1 MKIPNAAVTGSF
13 LKSPAAISDAACYTV
28 QGFDGPVEIDVSA
41 QTVTKTFSNP
51 EPAVAVLKAER
62 EVDYAS
68 RFHAAVAGTIG
79 ISCPEIL
86 QTDFVPP
93 PRVTMQLCPG
103 ETLWSIVGTTHA
115 RDPKLDQIALRIH
128 DCLEIYVATF
138 PRSRHDFKLENML
151 YDDASGVLTLI
162 DFANDGE
169 HEMNRDFS
177 LDATVGNWLGRVCYD
192 LVRPSNLRV
201 RKAGYQALMRKVL
214 AAFEGRISQARV
226 HGYAWAAFRMWSR
239 GAAMRRVYYR
249 TMEAVVVRRCLKR
262 AGLRARRNVADAAG

>member
-1 MKIPNAAVTGSF
+1 MTNSF
-13 LKSPAAISDAACYTV
+13 SKPAAADAASRIIH
-28 QGFDGPVEIDVSA
+28 GFDGPVEIDMSA
-41 QTVTKTFSNP
+41 QTVTKTFLNP
-51 EPAVAVLKAER
+51 EPGIAVLKSKR
-62 EVDYAS
+62 EVEYAS
-68 RFHAAVAGTIG
+68 RFHAAVAGISG
-79 ISCPEIL
+79 ISCPKIL
-86 QTDFVPP
+86 HADFAPP

-103 ETLWSIVGTTHA
+103 ETLWSIVGATQAH
-115 RDPKLDQIALRIH
+115 DSKLDGIARRIH
-128 DCLEIYVATF
+128 DCLEIYVVTF

-151 YDDASGVLTLI
+151 YDDDSGVLTLI

-169 HEMNRDFS
+169 HETNRDFP

-249 TMEAVVVRRCLKR
+249 TMEAIVVSRCLKR
-262 AGLRARRNVADAAG
+262 TGLRARRNGADAAG